1 MSSHTAVLEIEL
13 NDSGSISLTVIVFG
27 FQAET
32 LVEISGHLTQA
43 NGAVAT
49 FYDVQKL
56 PPPAKPGDGSVLTV
70 IADPPAIADSSVD
83 FVPDHVITVVG
94 QTRAVK
100 VWGTVLHRD
109 PYDKRPG
116 TKAIWKAR
124 LEGQSHP

>member
-1 MSSHTAVLEIEL
+1 MAAINVPINRINNVPAMVLA
-13 NDSGSISLTVIVFG
+13 DTGT
-27 FQAET
+27 
-32 LVEISGHLTQA
+32 
-43 NGAVAT
+43 
-49 FYDVQKL
+49 
-56 PPPAKPGDGSVLTV
+56 VLTV

-100 VWGTVLHRD
+100 VWGTVLHSD